1 MWWILPGKEEASKKV
16 TRVAKKETRKD
27 EVKKEIKNSDD
38 KTKEESKPIEEPDI
52 TKVANTS
59 NIELP
64 AQEYPSVPIE
74 HEEEKKAEE
83 KAEEV
88 VSETS
93 KEETMK
99 IALQPGESVYNENT
113 GVEVGYHGVASLNG
127 EEQEKRDLEYSEDGT
142 AYVSS
147 NDLNADTNRDVK
159 AIDNNDLNADR
170 TSSDPNALPR
180 TGQEVSEEEFRE
192 GKTDQELE
200 NMDIA
205 AAEAFLKFLDE
216 NGYSR

>member
-1 MWWILPGKEEASKKV
+1 M
-16 TRVAKKETRKD
+16 AKKETRKD

-74 HEEEKKAEE
+74 HEEEKKAEESKVEE